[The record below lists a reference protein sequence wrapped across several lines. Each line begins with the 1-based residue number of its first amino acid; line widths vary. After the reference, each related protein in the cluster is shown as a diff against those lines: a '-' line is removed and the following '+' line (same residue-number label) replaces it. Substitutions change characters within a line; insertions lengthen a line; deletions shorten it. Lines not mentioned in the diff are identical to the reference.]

1 MTINDAPVPAM
12 IEQDKSNARKVNWQS
27 FSLIGILAIEV
38 LVFSVLSPYF
48 LSVVNLLNVG
58 RAVSIQ
64 GIAAA
69 GMTIA
74 LISGGFDLSI
84 GSVAAASGVLVAMLL
99 QSGMPLGV
107 AVAGGVSLGI
117 IVGLANGLLIT
128 RLRINPLIAT
138 LGMLSI
144 VRGIAFLATGGVS
157 LTVQNEAFRFL
168 GRGYIGGVPSP
179 FVSMIFIYVVV
190 FVVLG
195 YTQFGRYVYAIG
207 GNPVA
212 TRLAGINVNKWRL
225 VVYIIVGASAG
236 LSGVYLSSLMG
247 TAMPN
252 AALGFELSVIA
263 AVILGGAS
271 LAGGS
276 GSIVG
281 TFIGMFILGVL
292 NNGLVLLN
300 VPSYYQTI
308 AQGSVLLI
316 AVAVDQFR
324 TGGYK

>member
-1 MTINDAPVPAM
+1 MTSQNAPMAATADQADTGSRR
-12 IEQDKSNARKVNWQS
+12 INWQS
-27 FSLIGILAIEV
+27 FSLVGILAIEV
-38 LVFSVLSPYF
+38 VLFSILSPYF

-74 LISGGFDLSI
+74 LISGGFDLSV
-84 GSVAAASGVLVAMLL
+84 GSVAAASGVIVAMLL

-107 AVAGGVSLGI
+107 AVAGGVGLGI

-128 RLRINPLIAT
+128 KLRINPLIAT

-157 LTVQNEAFRFL
+157 LTVQNETFRFL
-168 GRGYIGGVPSP
+168 GRGYIAGIPSP
-179 FVSMIFIYVVV
+179 FVSMIIIYVIV
-190 FVVLG
+190 FIVLA

-225 VVYIIVGASAG
+225 VVYIIV
-236 LSGVYLSSLMG
+236 
-247 TAMPN
+247 
-252 AALGFELSVIA
+252 
-263 AVILGGAS
+263 
-271 LAGGS
+271 
-276 GSIVG
+276 
-281 TFIGMFILGVL
+281 
-292 NNGLVLLN
+292 
-300 VPSYYQTI
+300 
-308 AQGSVLLI
+308 
-316 AVAVDQFR
+316 
-324 TGGYK
+324 